1 MNTRSSAV
9 TMTTAIAGAVLFLL
23 GTILHPAR
31 DGHGMAVVVDRYG
44 ITHAIQAI
52 GLALQAVALARLTPA
67 RRLSAHHAALA
78 GVLAWLALIVY
89 DGSHNPVTARFAP
102 ELVHT
107 SADLS
112 PGGALFVL
120 PGLLLFP
127 AGYAILA
134 TSLARGGARWCALLL
149 GIGAL
154 TYWLGGLLIFAA
166 GPRSP
171 FVQILEVI
179 GAGLYALGF
188 ALLARTRLTAPASG
202 RAS

>member
-1 MNTRSSAV
+1 MNTRSSAA
-9 TMTTAIAGAVLFLL
+9 TTTTAIAGAVLFLL

-31 DGHGMAVVVDRYG
+31 DGHGMAVAVDRYG
-44 ITHAIQAI
+44 ITHAVQAI
-52 GLALQAVALARLTPA
+52 GLALQAVALARLTPV

-112 PGGALFVL
+112 PSGALFVL
-120 PGLLLFP
+120 PGLVLFP

-134 TSLARGGARWCALLL
+134 TSLVRGGARWCALLL

-154 TYWLGGLLIFAA
+154 IYWLGGLLIFAA

-179 GAGLYALGF
+179 GAGLYTAGF
-188 ALLARTRLTAPASG
+188 ALLARTRLTAPGSG